1 MAADG
6 MLNLADYRASEKTFQ
21 LLTQVAGRAGRG
33 SLPGR
38 VVIQSYNIDDFS
50 ILAACKQDY
59 QSFYDQE
66 IIIRKEMG
74 YPPFTN
80 IALVVMSGANDKTV
94 QQSSKVVKDMIY
106 KYFRKNN
113 IDKVQY
119 EVLGP
124 LKPPISKIKNK
135 YRWRLVIK
143 SNDMDVLIKILRE
156 TADEFYREKSKS
168 TVDLGI
174 DIDPINML

>member
-1 MAADG
+1 M
-6 MLNLADYRASEKTFQ
+6 
-21 LLTQVAGRAGRG
+21 
-33 SLPGR
+33 
-38 VVIQSYNIDDFS
+38 
-50 ILAACKQDY
+50 
-59 QSFYDQE
+59 
-66 IIIRKEMG
+66 
-74 YPPFTN
+74 
-80 IALVVMSGANDKTV
+80 
-94 QQSSKVVKDMIY
+94 
-106 KYFRKNN
+106 
-113 IDKVQY
+113 
-119 EVLGP
+119 LGP